1 MKIDCS
7 LCTFSKYIHSCKV
20 LENHCRSCKE
30 KNYIFYKPEIL
41 DTRSILGYDIEDIR
55 WKRINEE
62 EEDED

>member
-7 LCTFSKYIHSCKV
+7 LCAFSKYIHSRKV
-20 LENHCRSCKE
+20 LENHCSSRKG

-55 WKRINEE
+55 WKKINEE
-62 EEDED
+62 EKDED